1 VRIAAID
8 IGTNSIHMVIADA
21 TVGEAFAV
29 LDREREVV
37 QVGRG
42 SFRDGRLRG
51 DAMRRTAA
59 ALRRFVQ
66 LARRHAVDRILCTAT
81 AAVREAR
88 NGGDFLRLARDESGI
103 SPRVIPNE
111 EEGRLIHLAV
121 QAALQ
126 LDSRPALIV
135 DIGGGSV
142 QLVHVRGRELLR
154 VAGVPLGALR
164 LTETRLDHDPPSERE
179 LEALRR
185 HVRKELRGALETLG
199 DPAPE
204 VVYGSSGSIHAL
216 AGLAHWADYG
226 RALPQINGHV
236 LELSAL
242 AELTRQL
249 EGMPHDERQGLP
261 GIDAARAE
269 ILVPGAIVLEQVLR
283 LSGARSITLSDYG
296 VREGLVTDWIRRH
309 AQELSSLEAAGDLR
323 MRSVLGLLAR
333 FNADGGHARHVAA
346 LSLRLFDEF
355 ERWHKLGASEREW
368 LHFAALLHD
377 LGSAVAYD
385 GHAQHSAYI
394 VRNGGLRGL
403 TAEEIDIVASIARHH
418 GGSRPR
424 RRRDD
429 VYAALPKRARRAVR
443 WLSAMLRVAEG
454 LDRSHYQ
461 LVRDLRVRQR
471 GDTSVIVVE
480 AGRHA
485 QLELW
490 AGRRRA
496 TDLARLAG
504 RAVTVMPAARER
516 AVSRPARREAGGSP
530 PPPRAAAPRGAGRAA
545 DPAPPTSARTR
556 SGARDR
562 SAHPASAANGARKR
576 PASPRAPA
584 AGEPPPPAAPPPSRK
599 LLVLPRRSASA

>member
-42 SFRDGRLRG
+42 SFHDGRLRG
-51 DAMRRTAA
+51 DAMRGTAA
-59 ALRRFVQ
+59 ALRRFVL

-88 NGGDFLRLARDESGI
+88 NGGDFLRLARHESGI

-135 DIGGGSV
+135 DIGGGSA
-142 QLVHVRGRELLR
+142 QLVHVRGSELLR
-154 VAGVPLGALR
+154 VVGVPLGALR
-164 LTETRLDHDPPSERE
+164 LTETRFEHDPPSERE
-179 LEALRR
+179 LETLRR
-185 HVRKELRGALETLG
+185 HVRKQLRAALETLG
-199 DPAPE
+199 EPAPE

-216 AGLAHWADYG
+216 AGLTHWAEHG
-226 RALPQINGHV
+226 RGLAQINGHV

-242 AELTRQL
+242 AELTRRL
-249 EGMPHDERQGLP
+249 ERMPHEERQALP

-269 ILVPGAIVLEQVLR
+269 IIVPGAIVLEQVLR
-283 LSGARSITLSDYG
+283 LADARSITLSDYG
-296 VREGLVTDWIRRH
+296 VREGLVTDWIKRH
-309 AQELSSLEAAGDLR
+309 AQELSTLEAAGDLR

-333 FNADGGHARHVAA
+333 FDADGGHARHVAA
-346 LSLRLFDEF
+346 LSLRLFDEL
-355 ERWHKLGASEREW
+355 ERWHKLEAREREW

-394 VRNGGLRGL
+394 IRNGGLRGL

-424 RRRDD
+424 RKRDE
-429 VYAALPKRARRAVR
+429 VFAALPKRARRAVR

-461 LVRDLRVRQR
+461 LVRELHLRQR
-471 GDTSVIVVE
+471 GDTLVIVAD

-496 TDLARLAG
+496 MGLARLVG
-504 RAVTVMPAARER
+504 QAVTVMPAVSER
-516 AVSRPARREAGGSP
+516 AVLKTARHGAGEAP
-530 PPPRAAAPRGAGRAA
+530 PPPRDAAPRAVARGG
-545 DPAPPTSARTR
+545 DPAAQTSARTR
-556 SGARDR
+556 SAARDR
-562 SAHPASAANGARKR
+562 SAVPARVASGATPP
-576 PASPRAPA
+576 PAPPRAP
-584 AGEPPPPAAPPPSRK
+584 GEPRPLPRRAHPRK